1 MEVLW
6 EGGSG
11 GRPPGRGDVLGCEQA
26 EFCVGP
32 GLRSLAQPSLRWVQE
47 GGTADGVVC
56 LGVTGSRGW
65 HGADAG
71 QRVGKSAPAAR
82 RPCTGSFL
90 PQPCLCLCSSL
101 WGFFGRTGGA
111 SSPLAARGPRSGRGG
126 DGKASWGRAAEQT
139 DPYPMV
145 ILQLL

>member
-6 EGGSG
+6 EGGSW

-32 GLRSLAQPSLRWVQE
+32 GLRSLAHPSLRWVQE

-56 LGVTGSRGW
+56 LGVTGSWGW

-71 QRVGKSAPAAR
+71 QRVGKSAPGVPA
-82 RPCTGSFL
+82 P
-90 PQPCLCLCSSL
+90 
-101 WGFFGRTGGA
+101 GA
-111 SSPLAARGPRSGRGG
+111 SCLSPAFACAALCGGSSEEPGELRLLWRHEGPVVAGG
-126 DGKASWGRAAEQT
+126 EMAKPAGGG
-139 DPYPMV
+139 
-145 ILQLL
+145 LLSRRTLIPW